1 MAKKEHHRE
10 LHERRERHEPV
21 EVQKGPISM
30 EEQYS
35 LNYRREPE
43 FTMRDIEDNAM
54 RQDKMRLTLHM
65 PKQ

>member
-1 MAKKEHHRE
+1 MAKKE
-10 LHERRERHEPV
+10 RHEPREHRNSV

-43 FTMRDIEDNAM
+43 CTMRDIENNAM
-54 RQDKMRLTLHM
+54 RQDKMRLTLHV

>member
-1 MAKKEHHRE
+1 MPKRE
-10 LHERRERHEPV
+10 NSKRNEV

-35 LNYRREPE
+35 LNFRREPE
-43 FTMRDIEDNAM
+43 HTARDLEDNKM
-54 RQDKMRLTLHM
+54 RQDKMTLTLHV